1 MRARWLLAAA
11 ALAAAVLPA
20 RAHPLSITQ
29 VLAAFERPGLVDV
42 KMDIDLTPLLPSPEA
57 YAAIAASAPAAQRA
71 AIGRLLPE
79 IVSGLQLQIGRTPL
93 RLVLQDFK
101 VPALP
106 REAILDPTA
115 DHFTLLH
122 FIAALP
128 ASRDP
133 IRLVVKPGTP
143 ISYPIAFVVQIPAAH
158 LSDASWIQDETE
170 ESDEIDWAK
179 SAPQAGA
186 NP

>member
-1 MRARWLLAAA
+1 MRARRLLLLAAL
-11 ALAAAVLPA
+11 LAGTVPA

-42 KMDIDLTPLLPSPEA
+42 KMDLDLTPLLPSPEA
-57 YAAIAASAPAAQRA
+57 YAALAAAPPAAQQA
-71 AIGRLLPE
+71 AVARLLPQ
-79 IVSGLQLQIGRTPL
+79 ILGGLQLRLGPERL
-93 RLVLQDFK
+93 RLILQDFK

-122 FIAALP
+122 FVAALP
-128 ASRDP
+128 ARRDP
-133 IRLVVKPGTP
+133 IRLVVAPGTL
-143 ISYPIAFVVQIPAAH
+143 ITYPIAFIVQIPAAH
-158 LSDASWIQDETE
+158 VSDASWIQDETE
-170 ESDEIDWAK
+170 ESEPIDWAK

-186 NP
+186 GR